1 MKICCITVLLHA
13 HLTINFFCRE
23 SIAQQ
28 MLQEQ
33 LQVSSSEG
41 SDSELEGIGSATEYK
56 TVQVN
61 LIELSNSCLNHV
73 FN

>member
-1 MKICCITVLLHA
+1 
-13 HLTINFFCRE
+13 
-23 SIAQQ
+23 

-41 SDSELEGIGSATEYK
+41 SDSELEGNGSATEYK